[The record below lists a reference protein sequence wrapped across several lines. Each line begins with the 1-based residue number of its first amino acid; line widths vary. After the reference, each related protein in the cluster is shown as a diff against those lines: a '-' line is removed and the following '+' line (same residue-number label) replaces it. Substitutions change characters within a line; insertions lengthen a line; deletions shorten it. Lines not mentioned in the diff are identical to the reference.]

1 MIKKLL
7 LMAFAALLLVG
18 FSSCK
23 KMGCYC
29 VGYGPGS
36 EEIVDKYYKD
46 CVKLADEG
54 TIIEEG
60 DVTVVCKY
68 D

>member
-1 MIKKLL
+1 M
-7 LMAFAALLLVG
+7 
-18 FSSCK
+18 
-23 KMGCYC
+23 
-29 VGYGPGS
+29 
-36 EEIVDKYYKD
+36 VDKYYKD

>member
-1 MIKKLL
+1 MKKTLL
-7 LMAFAALLLVG
+7 LLAFAAILVVG

-23 KMGCYC
+23 KLRCYC

-36 EEIVDKYYKD
+36 EEMVDKYYKD